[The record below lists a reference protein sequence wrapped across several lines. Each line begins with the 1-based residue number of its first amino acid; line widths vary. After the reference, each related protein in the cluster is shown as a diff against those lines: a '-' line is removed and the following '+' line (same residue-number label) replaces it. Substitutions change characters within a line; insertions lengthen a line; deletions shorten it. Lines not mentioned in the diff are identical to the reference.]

1 MVYIDSGDT
10 GCVKKRKKTI
20 AMRMWIVDWVWYGE
34 HVVFLGGG
42 FSSVSA
48 SESECQQIRR
58 FSIDSHV

>member
-1 MVYIDSGDT
+1 
-10 GCVKKRKKTI
+10 
-20 AMRMWIVDWVWYGE
+20 MWIVDWVGYGE
-34 HVVFLGGG
+34 HVVFFGGGGG

>member
-1 MVYIDSGDT
+1 ML
-10 GCVKKRKKTI
+10 
-20 AMRMWIVDWVWYGE
+20 MWIVDWVWYGE
-34 HVVFLGGG
+34 HVVFLRGGG